1 MSNPDQ
7 PGAKAEKEAR
17 WSAASPLTIG
27 FLSLLALVGGFGTW
41 AATSE
46 LTGAVIAAGRIEVDS
61 NRQVVQHPDGGL
73 VGAVLVDD
81 GQYVEAEEVL
91 IRLDADALKSEL
103 AITEGLLFEL
113 MSRRGR
119 LEAERDAADVITFDP
134 LLITAA
140 ETHPDAGDL
149 MDGQVRLFE
158 ARNDSMAREVE
169 QLNKRRSQIAS
180 QIDGYDAQS
189 AALEEQ
195 LALIEQELA
204 SQQSLL
210 DRGLAQAARVLGLQR
225 DRARLFGSVGELK
238 AGRAQSEGRM
248 TEIDLEV
255 LKLDT
260 RRREEAITRLRDLQ
274 YRELE
279 LAEQR
284 RSQLQ
289 RIARLEIKA
298 PASGIVYGLK
308 VFNTREVIR
317 PAEPV
322 LYIMPQDRPL
332 LIAAQVDPTS
342 IDQVHVT
349 QQVLLRFSAFDQSQ
363 MPDFFGTVTQVSPDA
378 FSDQDGLRSYYRV
391 EIQIDENEL
400 SKLTGDQ
407 TLLPGMPAE
416 AYITT
421 GEQSPLDYLIKPFM
435 VYFSRA
441 FRET

>member
-7 PGAKAEKEAR
+7 PGAKAEKEGR

-225 DRARLFGSVGELK
+225 ERARLFGSVGELK

-255 LKLDT
+255 LKLNT